1 MEHQCVIGIWNDYDY
16 SPLITMNEL
25 LKLQPNTIYTMKQYC
40 DWRYST
46 NLTRFSH
53 CPYCGKKI
61 NWKKNMNNFFFVYI
75 IIGFLFYTIILSL
88 IYHIGI
94 DNIKNVT
101 DDEDIKNLNFE
112 SFSTNIILLI
122 LCVFLWPII
131 LLYVLLNNN

>member
-1 MEHQCVIGIWNDYDY
+1 
-16 SPLITMNEL
+16 
-25 LKLQPNTIYTMKQYC
+25 
-40 DWRYST
+40 
-46 NLTRFSH
+46 
-53 CPYCGKKI
+53 
-61 NWKKNMNNFFFVYI
+61 MNNFFFVYI

-122 LCVFLWPII
+122 VCVFLWPII
-131 LLYVLLNNN
+131 LLYLLLSNNKNN